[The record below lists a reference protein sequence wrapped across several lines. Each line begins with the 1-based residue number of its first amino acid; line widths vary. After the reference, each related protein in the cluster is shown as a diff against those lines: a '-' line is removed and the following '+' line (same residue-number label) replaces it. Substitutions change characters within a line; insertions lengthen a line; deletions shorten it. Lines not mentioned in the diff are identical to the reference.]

1 MKGSD
6 NREVS
11 TTMVFVRLI
20 TLLSK
25 NNDLGKNI
33 VPIIP
38 DEARTFGIDPLFREL
53 GIYSHVGQKY
63 DPVDSEQF
71 LYYKEAKDG
80 QILEEGISEAGAIS
94 SFIAAGTAYS
104 NYEVNLIPFSFTIQ
118 CLDSK
123 ESVTQYGL
131 HQI

>member
-38 DEARTFGIDPLFREL
+38 DEARTFGIDPL
-53 GIYSHVGQKY
+53 
-63 DPVDSEQF
+63 
-71 LYYKEAKDG
+71 
-80 QILEEGISEAGAIS
+80 LE
-94 SFIAAGTAYS
+94 
-104 NYEVNLIPFSFTIQ
+104 N
-118 CLDSK
+118 
-123 ESVTQYGL
+123 
-131 HQI
+131 

>member
-71 LYYKEAKDG
+71 YITRKLKMVKYLKRVLVKQVPSHLSLLQEQPT
-80 QILEEGISEAGAIS
+80 QIMK
-94 SFIAAGTAYS
+94 
-104 NYEVNLIPFSFTIQ
+104 LI
-118 CLDSK
+118 
-123 ESVTQYGL
+123 
-131 HQI
+131 